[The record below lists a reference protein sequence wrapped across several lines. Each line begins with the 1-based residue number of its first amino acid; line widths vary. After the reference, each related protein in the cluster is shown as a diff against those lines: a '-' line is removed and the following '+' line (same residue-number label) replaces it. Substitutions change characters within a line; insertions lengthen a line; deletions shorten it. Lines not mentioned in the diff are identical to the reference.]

1 MVRHTYNNSTKKL
14 DRELSYKSTEFKEF
28 RASDIVDTLAKTK
41 WPMGQTPVDFVWNG
55 PGSPYY
61 LPAAEMRQQAVRWG
75 LTVEATTSHQRLQ
88 PLVVSMAILEYERQF
103 KAAVDAA
110 WQAATTAAVKPDEGQ
125 EVAAPEPPPPLG
137 AQPTTG
143 SASTTEQP
151 KEAAAGPIANNQW
164 EVTPPRGGQ
173 IWTTRISR
181 GCR

>member
-1 MVRHTYNNSTKKL
+1 
-14 DRELSYKSTEFKEF
+14 
-28 RASDIVDTLAKTK
+28 
-41 WPMGQTPVDFVWNG
+41 MGQTQVNFVWNG

-61 LPAAEMRQQAVRWG
+61 LPAAEMRQQAIRWG

-103 KAAVDAA
+103 KAAVDAS

-125 EVAAPEPPPPLG
+125 EVAAPAPPPPLG

-151 KEAAAGPIANNQW
+151 KEAAAGPIANSQW
-164 EVTPPRGGQ
+164 EVSTAKPRELDNPHLAGVSVKPRCIKCSMLLTKVSALNLTAAGL
-173 IWTTRISR
+173 WSSR
-181 GCR
+181 LWKTDSR